1 MPLTNAGAG
10 LCLSGP
16 GLVAATRYF
25 SLYVGDPSGAGT
37 EVSATGYA
45 RLSRTAANMTVTDN
59 AVSVAA
65 GEWEDSAQATWGNA
79 DLRRDALRR
88 LWRDAVRLPAHQPGA
103 VGDHHR
109 YAGLRRGRRHHHHD
123 PRCPSLKE
131 AVHASRGLGR
141 PYAITFFSDMED

>member
-1 MPLTNAGAG
+1 MPVTNAGAG

-65 GEWEDSAQATWGNA
+65 GEWEDSAQASWGTPTYVGMHSA
-79 DLRRDALRR
+79 AAGGTLYAYELISPALSEIITGTRVY
-88 LWRDAVRLPAHQPGA
+88 AEA
-103 VGDHHR
+103 GD
-109 YAGLRRGRRHHHHD
+109 
-123 PRCPSLKE
+123 
-131 AVHASRGLGR
+131 
-141 PYAITFFSDMED
+141 ITITIPLS